1 MIRPEHYSSLL
12 LAIRKLPE
20 SMGQFERAHTK
31 VRSVVEAVRSA
42 ADVKDE
48 VKDSADQI
56 LSTWKTLREVLMQ
69 NNRMI

>member
-1 MIRPEHYSSLL
+1 M
-12 LAIRKLPE
+12 AIRKLPE
-20 SMGQFERAHTK
+20 SMGQFERAHTE

-42 ADVKDE
+42 ADAKDE